1 MKTEQQQ
8 LNIFEANFL
17 DVLGKGFKRF
27 EAIKENINFDENILQ
42 NVINS
47 LTTKNIIKYD
57 NIKQEYDYDTPV
69 EGEKI
74 ILSGNI
80 LLPVTIIKRKDKIL
94 VTRGEWYEF
103 PLDFDFRRIIW
114 NVQLPNKSKSTL
126 IDLIKESMLKERKS
140 KLVQVSEYK
149 DLVGKFVPYNN
160 NLKIKLNIIGEELT
174 DVTLIFM
181 LKLKM
186 NDKNNFDS
194 NSESF
199 VEFREFTVK
208 SFIQTKDLINEL
220 TCDANERNFENIK
233 LNKIFNFSD
242 FIFLNN
248 SFPINFDKN
257 IIEFVKITGIKQKLQ
272 LTYYEFDN
280 MGSIKKNSIEEFTE
294 IENGINLLKELF
306 NDLPQKILLQNDILV
321 ETN

>member
-17 DVLGKGFKRF
+17 DVLNKGFKRF

-57 NIKQEYDYDTPV
+57 NIKQEYDYDSPV

-74 ILSGNI
+74 ILTGNI

-103 PLDFDFRRIIW
+103 PIDFDFRRIIW

-140 KLVQVSEYK
+140 KLIQVNEYK
-149 DLVGKFVPYNN
+149 DLV
-160 NLKIKLNIIGEELT
+160 
-174 DVTLIFM
+174 
-181 LKLKM
+181 
-186 NDKNNFDS
+186 
-194 NSESF
+194 
-199 VEFREFTVK
+199 
-208 SFIQTKDLINEL
+208 
-220 TCDANERNFENIK
+220 
-233 LNKIFNFSD
+233 NK
-242 FIFLNN
+242 
-248 SFPINFDKN
+248 
-257 IIEFVKITGIKQKLQ
+257 
-272 LTYYEFDN
+272 
-280 MGSIKKNSIEEFTE
+280 
-294 IENGINLLKELF
+294 
-306 NDLPQKILLQNDILV
+306 
-321 ETN
+321 

>member
-17 DVLGKGFKRF
+17 DVLNKGFKRF

-57 NIKQEYDYDTPV
+57 NIKQEYDYDSPV

-74 ILSGNI
+74 ILTGNI

-103 PLDFDFRRIIW
+103 PIDFDFRRIIW

-140 KLVQVSEYK
+140 KLIQVNEYK

-160 NLKIKLNIIGEELT
+160 NLKIKLNIIGEELS

-186 NDKNNFDS
+186 NEKNNFDL
-194 NSESF
+194 NEESF

-220 TCDANERNFENIK
+220 TCNQEERNFENIK
-233 LNKIFNFSD
+233 INKIFNFSD

-248 SFPINFDKN
+248 AFPIRFDKN

-280 MGSIKKNSIEEFTE
+280 MGSIKKNNVEEFVE

-306 NDLPQKILLQNDILV
+306 NDLSQKILLQNDILV

>member
-1 MKTEQQQ
+1 MNTEQQQ

-17 DVLGKGFKRF
+17 DVLNKGFKRF

-57 NIKQEYDYDTPV
+57 NIKQEYDYDSPV

-74 ILSGNI
+74 ILTGNI

-103 PLDFDFRRIIW
+103 PIDFDFRRIIW

-140 KLVQVSEYK
+140 KLIQVNEYK

-160 NLKIKLNIIGEELT
+160 NLKIKLNIIGEELS

-186 NDKNNFDS
+186 NEKNNFDL
-194 NSESF
+194 NEESF

-220 TCDANERNFENIK
+220 TCNQEERNFENIK
-233 LNKIFNFSD
+233 INKIFNFSD

-248 SFPINFDKN
+248 AFPIRFDKN

-280 MGSIKKNSIEEFTE
+280 MGSIKKNNVEEFVE